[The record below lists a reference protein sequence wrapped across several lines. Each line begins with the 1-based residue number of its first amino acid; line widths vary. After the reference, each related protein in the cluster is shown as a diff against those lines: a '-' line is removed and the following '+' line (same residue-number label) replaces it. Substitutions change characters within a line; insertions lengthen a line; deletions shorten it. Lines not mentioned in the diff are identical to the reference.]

1 MKIKFSNADEQAM
14 QSYFAPEFRNRID
27 AVVKF
32 DKLSKNVIDLIIN
45 KIIDETNDML
55 SPKGVNIVCD
65 DKSRE
70 WISDNGFNPAMGA
83 RPLKRLFEDKVKKPL
98 SRQIL
103 FGELKHGG
111 TVKVTAKDNLSLY
124 MKDET

>member
-1 MKIKFSNADEQAM
+1 
-14 QSYFAPEFRNRID
+14 
-27 AVVKF
+27 
-32 DKLSKNVIDLIIN
+32 
-45 KIIDETNDML
+45 ML

-111 TVKVTAKDNLSLY
+111 TVKVTCKKDNLEFIYEGRKPEEDNSY
-124 MKDET
+124 QPREAW